1 MDTHIDLVDTLTLSI
16 KMAIEMDK
24 RVKSRELTERLKR
37 VVATAQGLSLRPE
50 AGDWSPIP
58 NTSPPEKLAPQ
69 ALQNLETRLGSGD
82 FRVTTAS
89 AINCDLAAAA
99 IGTTIANG
107 LAAAI
112 ASSSGNRGTA
122 AAATKTSETLEII
135 ETPGARAT
143 DSRSVQTSCYDFSE
157 QMQMT
162 YTWATVQPMAY
173 CCGCYAPPQVYYNTY
188 SWEMYSQHTSVT

>member
-1 MDTHIDLVDTLTLSI
+1 MDTHIDLVDTVTLSI

-24 RVKSRELTERLKR
+24 RVKSRQLTELLKR
-37 VVATAQGLSLRPE
+37 AVATAQGLSLRPE

-58 NTSPPEKLAPQ
+58 NASPAEKNAPK
-69 ALQNLETRLGSGD
+69 AIQNLETRLGSGD

-89 AINCDLAAAA
+89 AIKCDLAAAA

-107 LAAAI
+107 LATAI

-122 AAATKTSETLEII
+122 AAANKISETLEII

-143 DSRSVQTSCYDFSE
+143 DSGSVQTSGYDISE
-157 QMQMT
+157 QIQMT

-188 SWEMYSQHTSVT
+188 SWEMSSQYTSVT

>member
-1 MDTHIDLVDTLTLSI
+1 MDTHIDLVDTVTLSI

-24 RVKSRELTERLKR
+24 RVKSRQLTELLKR
-37 VVATAQGLSLRPE
+37 AVATAQGLSLRPE
-50 AGDWSPIP
+50 AGDWRPIP
-58 NTSPPEKLAPQ
+58 IASPAEKLAPK
-69 ALQNLETRLGSGD
+69 AIQNLETRMGSGD

-89 AINCDLAAAA
+89 AIKCDLAAAA

-107 LAAAI
+107 LATAI

-122 AAATKTSETLEII
+122 AAANKISETLEII

-143 DSRSVQTSCYDFSE
+143 DSGSVQTSGYDISE
-157 QMQMT
+157 KIQMT

-173 CCGCYAPPQVYYNTY
+173 CCGCYAPPQVFYNTY
-188 SWEMYSQHTSVT
+188 SWEMSSQYTSAT

>member
-1 MDTHIDLVDTLTLSI
+1 MDTHIDLVDTVTLSI

-24 RVKSRELTERLKR
+24 RVKSRQLTELLKR
-37 VVATAQGLSLRPE
+37 AVATAQGLSLRPE
-50 AGDWSPIP
+50 AGDWRPIP
-58 NTSPPEKLAPQ
+58 NASPAEKLAPK
-69 ALQNLETRLGSGD
+69 AIQNLETRLGSGD

-89 AINCDLAAAA
+89 AIKCDLAAAA

-107 LAAAI
+107 LATAI

-122 AAATKTSETLEII
+122 AAANKISETLEII

-143 DSRSVQTSCYDFSE
+143 DSGSVQTSGYDISE
-157 QMQMT
+157 KIQMT

-173 CCGCYAPPQVYYNTY
+173 CCGCYAPPQVFYNTY
-188 SWEMYSQHTSVT
+188 SWEMSSQYTSAT